1 MDSDEIKTA
10 IRAGWD
16 AMSSSYQTDSDISLD
31 DVHYAPFAPG
41 ERHYQLL
48 GDVSGKRVLELA
60 CGAAQNS
67 VALSRWGAHVV
78 ALDFSERQLAHARS
92 LRSRMGQ
99 DFELVLGDMEC
110 PAMFRDGSFDLV
122 LSSFGWEFI
131 PDLAGCLASC
141 AGLLRPG
148 GQLVMATVHPLS
160 AFDWSGADR
169 TLRVTDYF
177 NPPVEV
183 WNDPV
188 PDGHS
193 PGLTFFRTIEE
204 LVASVTGVGLV
215 VERLLEP
222 YPIARGDTVESP
234 YAGRYWADH
243 WERLTHVPFAVVI
256 SARKSATFPSL
267 NEARAT

>member
-1 MDSDEIKTA
+1 MQDDDIKVA
-10 IRAGWD
+10 NRAGWD
-16 AMSSSYQTDSDISLD
+16 AMSVSYQLDSEISTSDI
-31 DVHYAPFAPG
+31 HYAPFAPG
-41 ERHYQLL
+41 ERHYRLL

-67 VALSRWGAHVV
+67 IALSSWGAHVV

-92 LRSRMGQ
+92 LRARTGQ

-110 PAMFRDGSFDLV
+110 PAMFRDGSFDIV

-160 AFDWSGADR
+160 AFDWSSADR

-183 WNDPV
+183 WDDPV

-193 PGLTFFRTIEE
+193 PGLTFFRTLEE
-204 LVASVTGVGLV
+204 IVAAVTDAGLV
-215 VERLLEP
+215 IERLLEP
-222 YPIARGDTVESP
+222 YPADLTGEERSP
-234 YAGRYWADH
+234 YAGAYWSDH
-243 WERLTHVPFAVVI
+243 WGRLTHVPFAVVI
-256 SARKSATFPSL
+256 SARKSVAFASL
-267 NEARAT
+267 NEDSAT